1 MASATRISLWR
12 RWPTRVSYQ
21 LTKTFT
27 PIVIIITAKLVRVTW
42 GDVPARHLLNAP
54 WPISSAA
61 KRRRKEMPRA
71 AKLSNLQCP
80 YGWERSAG
88 RTATVMVMRPMTLA
102 EPSSREWKPSATMLR
117 VSDDDPYPSLRAA
130 TNQLRTRVVARTV
143 RTFTARPGWDMAP
156 PPLLA
161 GGPSRSMA
169 PTSHTAGQ
177 GLPSRAVPCILL

>member
-1 MASATRISLWR
+1 MSLRVCRASATRISLWR

-21 LTKTFT
+21 LTKRFT
-27 PIVIIITAKLVRVTW
+27 PIVMIITAQLVRGTW
-42 GDVPARHLLNAP
+42 GDVPAPPPLNAA
-54 WPISSAA
+54 WRIWRAA

-71 AKLSNLQCP
+71 AKLSNFRCP

-88 RTATVMVMRPMTLA
+88 RTATVMVMRPMMLA

-143 RTFTARPGWDMAP
+143 RTLTARSRWDMDTAS
-156 PPLLA
+156 LLA
-161 GGPSRSMA
+161 WGPSQERGSVHI
-169 PTSHTAGQ
+169 PPGT
-177 GLPSRAVPCILL
+177 